1 MVEELTKAG
10 MAVRWRY
17 IGLSLGL
24 RGHELDLIQKDHR
37 TSEDCLIAMASEW
50 LRQTYDVAEYGVP
63 SLERLCEAVS
73 NPAVG
78 KSPSAAEEILY
89 NWTSPQ
95 SIMSQEHFGYQSL
108 PPTVT
113 EGQQSKS
120 IRITVDGSEYIPY
133 AG

>member
-1 MVEELTKAG
+1 M
-10 MAVRWRY
+10 
-17 IGLSLGL
+17 
-24 RGHELDLIQKDHR
+24 

-73 NPAVG
+73 NPAG
-78 KSPSAAEEILY
+78 GNNPSAAEEILY

-120 IRITVDGSEYIPY
+120 IRITVDGSEYIYTLCWIVYNVVVPS
-133 AG
+133 AVGLLFLRHTV